1 MNKEEFN
8 KQKLL
13 SLTEELERQ
22 KAEMEEEIHVL
33 LDIEAEKSKNINTTE
48 IQLRNSEATERSL
61 HEKLTVLTDNFANLE
76 DHIAIMK
83 ERLISTDMRN

>member
-33 LDIEAEKSKNINTTE
+33 LDIEAEKSKTINTTE
-48 IQLRNSEATERSL
+48 IQFRNSEATERSL

-76 DHIAIMK
+76 NHIASMK

>member
-76 DHIAIMK
+76 APRSRTATI
-83 ERLISTDMRN
+83 

>member
-1 MNKEEFN
+1 
-8 KQKLL
+8 
-13 SLTEELERQ
+13 
-22 KAEMEEEIHVL
+22 MEEEIHVL